1 MCDEDTLNRYL
12 ERGEVTESEIAGLIL
27 KRKLFPCFF
36 GSALKLDGVDAFL
49 HGLEQYARCPTYPE
63 AFGAKIYKIAW
74 DPQGNRLTY
83 LKVTG
88 GSLKVRALLSNRR
101 ADLPEE
107 KVWEEKVN
115 QIRIYSGAKYQAVD
129 EALAG
134 AVCAVTGLSKTYPGE
149 GLGMEASSEPPVLE
163 PVLTYQV
170 LLPYGY
176 DPHTAM
182 QKLSQLEE
190 EDPQLHI
197 VWNGQ
202 LREIHI
208 QLMGAV
214 QMEVLQRIIRER
226 FGWDVAF
233 GAGKIVCLLYT
244 SRCV

>member
-1 MCDEDTLNRYL
+1 MRAAQPTRRRLAQKSTKSL
-12 ERGEVTESEIAGLIL
+12 GSTGES
-27 KRKLFPCFF
+27 P
-36 GSALKLDGVDAFL
+36 
-49 HGLEQYARCPTYPE
+49 H
-63 AFGAKIYKIAW
+63 
-74 DPQGNRLTY
+74 Y

-88 GSLKVRALLSNRR
+88 GSLKVRALLSNAG

-197 VWNGQ
+197 VWNGAASGDSYPAYG
-202 LREIHI
+202 RSTD
-208 QLMGAV
+208 GGFAADYP
-214 QMEVLQRIIRER
+214 ER
-226 FGWDVAF
+226 FGLDVAF
-233 GAGKIVCLLYT
+233 GAGNIVYRETITAPVEGVGHYEPLRIMRRSIYYW
-244 SRCV
+244 SQERGERFAIWHSV

>member
-1 MCDEDTLNRYL
+1 M
-12 ERGEVTESEIAGLIL
+12 
-27 KRKLFPCFF
+27 
-36 GSALKLDGVDAFL
+36 
-49 HGLEQYARCPTYPE
+49 
-63 AFGAKIYKIAW
+63 
-74 DPQGNRLTY
+74 
-83 LKVTG
+83 TG

-197 VWNGQ
+197 V
-202 LREIHI
+202 
-208 QLMGAV
+208 
-214 QMEVLQRIIRER
+214 
-226 FGWDVAF
+226 
-233 GAGKIVCLLYT
+233 
-244 SRCV
+244 